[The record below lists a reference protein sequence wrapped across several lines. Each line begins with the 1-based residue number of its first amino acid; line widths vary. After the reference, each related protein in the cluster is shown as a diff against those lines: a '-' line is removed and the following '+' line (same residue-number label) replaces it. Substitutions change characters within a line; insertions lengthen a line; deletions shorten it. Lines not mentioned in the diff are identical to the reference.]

1 VSTDVRFAG
10 ALALTVAALAGCQT
24 GSGERVSGGQGGIT
38 LSFGAADSFNCS
50 APSAGE
56 GGAGF
61 LLGEGGASASCA
73 ASAAVD
79 YATQVA
85 PILGRCWGEVC
96 HNFKAPE
103 SIGALIGAPADE
115 CCDQRELIAPGHPE
129 RSYLVD
135 KLQGQRLCYGTRMP
149 QDRAPLADADLAI
162 IQAWIC
168 QGAVIP

>member
-1 VSTDVRFAG
+1 MLPDFRLGF
-10 ALALTVAALAGCQT
+10 ALALSVAAFAGCGT
-24 GSGERVSGGQGGIT
+24 SSGEQASGGQGGIS
-38 LSFGAADSFNCS
+38 LSFGAADSRDCS

-61 LLGEGGASASCA
+61 LAAEGGASANCSE
-73 ASAAVD
+73 SAPVD

-85 PILGRCWGEVC
+85 PILAGCRGEVC
-96 HNFKAPE
+96 HDFTAP
-103 SIGALIGAPADE
+103 GGVVTFIGAPADE
-115 CCDQRELIAPGHPE
+115 CCNQRELISPGHPE

-149 QDRAPLADADLAI
+149 QNRGPLPDAELAV

-168 QGAVIP
+168 QGAVLP